1 MREYK
6 SLVVFAIFITLA
18 VVACYLFAVYQV
30 DVSQHH
36 WCDALTTLTQH
47 PVPKPG
53 NPVQNP
59 SRVEAYNLY
68 TEFMDLKGEFG
79 CG

>member
-6 SLVVFAIFITLA
+6 ELIYFAVFIILA
-18 VVACYLFAVYQV
+18 VAACYIFAVYQV

-36 WCDALTTLTQH
+36 WCDALNTLTQH
-47 PVPKPG
+47 PISKPAD
-53 NPVQNP
+53 PASNP
-59 SRVEAYNLY
+59 SRVEAYDLY
-68 TEFMDLKGEFG
+68 TEFMQLKGEFG